1 MNPELALMVAI
12 TLALLNHPGWRAAGA
27 LVEQPLDRR
36 PRETPLA
43 MRSMFS
49 QSP

>member
-1 MNPELALMVAI
+1 
-12 TLALLNHPGWRAAGA
+12 

-49 QSP
+49 QSPEQAVRNRY